1 MSPEPS
7 KTGVIPAQAG
17 IQIKNLLDSR
27 LRGNDTLT
35 TFDLLKTFAV
45 IFMIIDHVG
54 FYFLTPAI
62 GAGAGDP
69 HLWLRAVGRWCV
81 PIWFFLIGYGR
92 SGAIPLSLMIGAGIL
107 TAMNF
112 ITGMFL
118 FPLNALISMMII
130 RLVIPYVV
138 RFAFA
143 SREGMGGTIIMI
155 GMGYFITNDLF
166 EYGTVGVLM
175 AMMGYMVREW
185 RDRTNFIVRFN
196 QRTLKIGAA
205 VAVAAVIL
213 SQYYVFQFD
222 MAQGVVMAIG
232 MAVVFAI
239 LFMVRPTIY
248 PLLSNNLF
256 IVFKSIIQLGG
267 RRTMEIYVI
276 HLMAFK
282 VTALVFGLGYP
293 IYGWFDWDLTIYGAF
308 QNVNP

>member
-1 MSPEPS
+1 MIFS

-27 LRGNDTLT
+27 IRGNDALT

-62 GAGAGDP
+62 DAGMGDP

-92 SGAIPLSLMIGAGIL
+92 SGVIPLSLMIGAGAL
-107 TAMNF
+107 TVMNF
-112 ITGMFL
+112 VTGMFL

-130 RLVIPYVV
+130 RLIIPYVV

-143 SREGMGGTIIMI
+143 SREGMGVTIIMI
-155 GMGYFITNDLF
+155 GMGYLITNDLF
-166 EYGTVGVLM
+166 EYGTVGLLM
-175 AMMGYMVREW
+175 AMMGYMMREW
-185 RDRTNFIVRFN
+185 RDRTDFIARFN
-196 QRTLKIGAA
+196 QRVLKIGAV

-213 SQYYVFQFD
+213 SQYSTFQFD
-222 MAQGVVMAIG
+222 VAQGVVMATG
-232 MAVVFAI
+232 TTVVFAI
-239 LFMVRPTIY
+239 LFVIRPTTY
-248 PLLSNNLF
+248 PLLSNHLPV
-256 IVFKSIIQLGG
+256 ILRRAVQGCG

-276 HLMAFK
+276 HLTVFK
-282 VTALVFGLGYP
+282 VVALVFGLGYP

-308 QNVNP
+308 QNAN

>member
-1 MSPEPS
+1 MIFS

-62 GAGAGDP
+62 DAGMGDP

-92 SGAIPLSLMIGAGIL
+92 SGVIPLSLMIGAGAL
-107 TAMNF
+107 TVMNF
-112 ITGMFL
+112 VTGMFL

-130 RLVIPYVV
+130 RLIIPYVV

-143 SREGMGGTIIMI
+143 SREGMGVTIIMI
-155 GMGYFITNDLF
+155 GIGYFITNDLF
-166 EYGTVGVLM
+166 EYGTVGLLM
-175 AMMGYMVREW
+175 AMMGYMMREW
-185 RDRTNFIVRFN
+185 RDRTDFIARFN
-196 QRTLKIGAA
+196 QRVLKIGAV

-213 SQYYVFQFD
+213 SQYSTFQFD
-222 MAQGVVMAIG
+222 VAQGVVMATG
-232 MAVVFAI
+232 MAIVFAI
-239 LFMVRPTIY
+239 LFVIRPTTY
-248 PLLSNNLF
+248 PLLSNHLPV
-256 IVFKSIIQLGG
+256 ILRRAVQGCG

-276 HLMAFK
+276 HLIVFK
-282 VTALVFGLGYP
+282 VVALVFGLGYP

-308 QNVNP
+308 QNAN